1 MKIGDRIVFYDWVDL
16 TRLRACKISEYF
28 AEDMLKHKGA
38 KGAFV
43 VIDQA
48 ENGSGYFDGP
58 WLRVHFYPGGSGHI
72 GVYVKRC
79 YFQLA
84 PPDGSAT

>member
-1 MKIGDRIVFYDWVDL
+1 MKLVGDKVVFHDWVDL
-16 TRLRACKISEYF
+16 TRLKACKINDYF
-28 AEDMLKHKGA
+28 AEDMLRH

-43 VIDQA
+43 VVGQA
-48 ENGSGYFDGP
+48 ESGSGYFEGP
-58 WLRVHFYPGGSGHI
+58 WLRVQYCPGGSGHI
-72 GVYVKRC
+72 GVYVRRC